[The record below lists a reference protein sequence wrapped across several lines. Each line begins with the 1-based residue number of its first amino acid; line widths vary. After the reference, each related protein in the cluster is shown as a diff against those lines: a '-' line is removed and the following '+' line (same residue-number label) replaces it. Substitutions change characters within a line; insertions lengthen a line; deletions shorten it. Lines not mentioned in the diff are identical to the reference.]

1 MGSNLRVFRLEC
13 RDLLSV
19 GTISTATMTFRY
31 DDGYLSSARAT
42 PLSLSL
48 PLSNRPYELSVFQP
62 YFEGLLP
69 EGEARRALAGE
80 LRLPEQDWL
89 SLLAAC
95 GRDCIGDVVIRDE
108 GDRDPFEEH
117 GYNAMTRN
125 DLIEMFLDRPSRA
138 LENATMRL
146 SLAGA
151 QDKTGLA
158 HQPEAPMTE
167 GWLQPKGTAATT
179 HILKSSPLRDIPEIE
194 YLCMSAANACGIRV
208 ANVSLLDL
216 GQPILAVERFD
227 RSISPDSADL
237 HVTRLHQEDLAQAFG
252 ITPGSKYAELEGGSI
267 RSIARF
273 LRSQASTPAL
283 DILHFAQMLCFSYL
297 IGDCDAHLKNYSLM
311 YGTGRHPSRTALS
324 LAPAY
329 DLVCTTY
336 FPRYRRDMAMSLGGS
351 RNIDEVAPSTFSAL
365 ARELGITEA
374 ALKRLASPLAER
386 IEDAIRAAGDGSMG
400 PVLESTPYIAD
411 GLIEDIAP
419 RREILRTFCQ

>member
-1 MGSNLRVFRLEC
+1 MGSNLRVIRLEY
-13 RDLLSV
+13 RDLLTV

-31 DDGYLSSARAT
+31 DDGYLSSARAI

-117 GYNAMTRN
+117 DYSAIAHN

-138 LENATMRL
+138 LENATMHL

-227 RSISPDSADL
+227 RSISPLVFHSKCNEAD
-237 HVTRLHQEDLAQAFG
+237 R
-252 ITPGSKYAELEGGSI
+252 
-267 RSIARF
+267 
-273 LRSQASTPAL
+273 
-283 DILHFAQMLCFSYL
+283 
-297 IGDCDAHLKNYSLM
+297 
-311 YGTGRHPSRTALS
+311 
-324 LAPAY
+324 
-329 DLVCTTY
+329 
-336 FPRYRRDMAMSLGGS
+336 
-351 RNIDEVAPSTFSAL
+351 
-365 ARELGITEA
+365 
-374 ALKRLASPLAER
+374 
-386 IEDAIRAAGDGSMG
+386 
-400 PVLESTPYIAD
+400 
-411 GLIEDIAP
+411 
-419 RREILRTFCQ
+419 